1 MGLWASKGSG
11 GGGTAVKVEEIDRLR
26 GEWGD
31 RLRVRCR
38 ELENKRVSS
47 SPCLGGGGRDGP
59 EGSSW
64 FYPRKPARIIFPS
77 NVDVNIISHLHVS
90 VVLIPFACANLKVDY

>member
-1 MGLWASKGSG
+1 MGGQAPGPLPGTGKQKGVLL
-11 GGGTAVKVEEIDRLR
+11 TLP
-26 GEWGD
+26 W
-31 RLRVRCR
+31 
-38 ELENKRVSS
+38 
-47 SPCLGGGGRDGP
+47 GGGRDGP